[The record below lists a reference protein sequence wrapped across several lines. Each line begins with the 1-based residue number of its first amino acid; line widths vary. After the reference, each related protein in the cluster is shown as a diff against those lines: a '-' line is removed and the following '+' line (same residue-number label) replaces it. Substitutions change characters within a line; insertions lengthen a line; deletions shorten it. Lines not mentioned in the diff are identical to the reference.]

1 MEVKPLAGLTRT
13 LRVLIKINIAITAT
27 AVVAGFYDYYSYA
40 NIPPGVDPNE
50 TLLPS
55 DVVTG
60 IVGLTQFIF
69 AIVLGITFLRWI
81 YRTNKNL
88 RILSGEQMTFT
99 PGWSVGWYFVPI
111 AHLFKPYQVMKEI
124 WQVSHKNESTTYSL
138 VGWWWCLWI
147 VSSFLGHLAFKL
159 AFRLDDLDSYIASTM
174 TYIVSDGLDVILNIL
189 ALMLVT
195 RIGMA
200 YSRNIVEPTGVAYGD
215 SADAPLPPTEI
226 LRSSEF

>member
-13 LRVLIKINIAITAT
+13 LRVLLKISIAITAT
-27 AVVAGFYDYYSYA
+27 AVVTGFYNYYSYA

-55 DVVTG
+55 DVVNS
-60 IVGLTQFIF
+60 IVGLIQVVL
-69 AIVLGITFLRWI
+69 AIILGITFLRWI

-88 RILSGEQMTFT
+88 RTLSGEQMTFT

-111 AHLFKPYQVMKEI
+111 ANLFKPYQAMKEI
-124 WQVSHKNESTTYSL
+124 WHISHKNESTTYSL

-147 VSSFLGHLAFKL
+147 VSNFPV
-159 AFRLDDLDSYIASTM
+159 DSYIASTM
-174 TYIVSDGLDVILNIL
+174 AFIVSDGLNVILNIV

-200 YSRNIVEPTGVAYGD
+200 YSKNIVEPTGVAHGD
-215 SADAPLPPTEI
+215 SADAPLSPTEI
-226 LRSSEF
+226 VRSGEF